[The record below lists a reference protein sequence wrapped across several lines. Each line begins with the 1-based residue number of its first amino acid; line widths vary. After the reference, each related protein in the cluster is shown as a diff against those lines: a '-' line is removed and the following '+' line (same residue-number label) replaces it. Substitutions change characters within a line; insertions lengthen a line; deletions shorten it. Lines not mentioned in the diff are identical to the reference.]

1 MVKRSSGRKSSRFSF
16 PGSVMFTRR
25 TATVTISA
33 PDASTARRVSSND
46 RYLPVPTMSRERYS
60 RPASVKASLIDIA
73 SPAPDEVDHL
83 DRVPVVEHG
92 RAVPGARH
100 HGAIH
105 LDRDPARAEAER
117 AHQVGDR
124 RARGER
130 SRLLIQDDLHD
141 DALAETIASH
151 RRADNCGSRL
161 DSGVPVLI
169 FLGLLVQSRIDS
181 NGRPTVAEVSLSAL
195 RHNCRRARELC
206 GADVSSF
213 AALVRGLGELR
224 VEGVFS
230 HFASADAVETAA
242 ARAQTGRFVR
252 AVETLV
258 AAGLRPPEVHLANSA
273 AVLAAPEARFT
284 MVRPGIML
292 YGYAPA
298 SHLAPRAAVRPAMRL
313 RTRVAQ
319 VRRVPPG
326 TPVGYAGTF
335 VTTRPSTIA
344 TLPVGYADGYHR
356 LASNRARVA
365 VRGQRVPVAGRVCMD
380 HTMLDVTDLPG
391 VCTGDP
397 AVLFGGTIGADELA
411 AWGDTIADGMWK

>member
-1 MVKRSSGRKSSRFSF
+1 M
-16 PGSVMFTRR
+16 
-25 TATVTISA
+25 
-33 PDASTARRVSSND
+33 
-46 RYLPVPTMSRERYS
+46 
-60 RPASVKASLIDIA
+60 
-73 SPAPDEVDHL
+73 
-83 DRVPVVEHG
+83 
-92 RAVPGARH
+92 
-100 HGAIH
+100 
-105 LDRDPARAEAER
+105 
-117 AHQVGDR
+117 
-124 RARGER
+124 
-130 SRLLIQDDLHD
+130 
-141 DALAETIASH
+141 
-151 RRADNCGSRL
+151 
-161 DSGVPVLI
+161 I

-195 RHNCRRARELC
+195 RHNCRRVRELC
-206 GADVSSF
+206 GPDVAVMAVVKADAYGHGAVPAARAFLDAGAQALGVSSVAEAVELRRAGLAGALLVLGGAFPGEEETVVAHDLAVALWDADQARALAGAARAAGRQVAVHLKVDTGMTRLGLDLADVSSF
-213 AALVRGLGELR
+213 AALVRGLGELG

-242 ARAQTGRFVR
+242 ARAQTGRFVG

-298 SHLAPRAAVRPAMRL
+298 PHLAPRAAVRPAMRL

-411 AWGDTIADGMWK
+411 AWCDTIAYEILTSVARRVPRVYVEEFGEEFPEACQER

>member
-1 MVKRSSGRKSSRFSF
+1 PSWSTVEPYSGRGTTARFTSTAIRRG
-16 PGSVMFTRR
+16 PRPSAPTRS
-25 TATVTISA
+25 ATVAPAANVRGSSFRTICTT
-33 PDASTARRVSSND
+33 PC
-46 RYLPVPTMSRERYS
+46 
-60 RPASVKASLIDIA
+60 
-73 SPAPDEVDHL
+73 
-83 DRVPVVEHG
+83 
-92 RAVPGARH
+92 
-100 HGAIH
+100 
-105 LDRDPARAEAER
+105 
-117 AHQVGDR
+117 
-124 RARGER
+124 
-130 SRLLIQDDLHD
+130 
-141 DALAETIASH
+141 ALAETIASH

-206 GADVSSF
+206 GPDVAVMAVVMADVSSF
-213 AALVRGLGELR
+213 AALVRGLGELG

-242 ARAQTGRFVR
+242 ARAQTGRFVG

-298 SHLAPRAAVRPAMRL
+298 PHLAPRAAVRPAMRL

-391 VCTGDP
+391 VRTGDP

-411 AWGDTIADGMWK
+411 AWCDTIAYEILTSVARRVPRVYVEEFGEEFPEACQER